1 MQMQAPVLKN
11 EISSSGELYLY
22 DMISDFFGISA
33 ADVADALKGFSGTRL
48 TVYINSPGG
57 DVFEA
62 RAIASNL
69 KRLSASGVSV
79 TAVID
84 GLCASAATMVA
95 VACDEVQMNDG
106 CMFMIHEVSGMAYGT
121 KTELRKYADLCEQV
135 EQECVQDYVKKT
147 GMDTQDLLAMM
158 EAETWL
164 NAKDALSYGFVD
176 KVIGAGN
183 DDEEDDDEDDGD
195 RKDPPA
201 EPDKKEEKLKDSVGK
216 KRNANRL
223 KLLIAEQR

>member
-1 MQMQAPVLKN
+1 MKAPALKN
-11 EISSSGELYLY
+11 EIVSSAALYIY
-22 DMISDFFGISA
+22 DVISDFYGISA
-33 ADVADALKGFSGTRL
+33 ADVADALKGFNGTRL

-69 KRLSASGVSV
+69 KRLSANGVAV

-84 GLCASAATMVA
+84 GLCASAATMISVS
-95 VACDEVQMNDG
+95 CDEAQMNDG

-164 NAKDALSYGFVD
+164 SAKDAKAYGFVD
-176 KVIGAGN
+176 KVIGAA
-183 DDEEDDDEDDGD
+183 DDDEDDGD
-195 RKDPPA
+195 DDRREPPE
-201 EPDKKEEKLKDSVGK
+201 EPDKDEDDLRNSVG
-216 KRNANRL
+216 RMNANRL
-223 KLLIAEQR
+223 KLLIAER